1 MPDRVFE
8 PRNCVVP
15 DFNLILREFF
25 LQPRKGGKNIGAL
38 FRHEASFHV
47 TDADDPPAV
56 SRDRGGFCGKAGYGS
71 RGFRVGGSCGRE
83 RLPEKR
89 GGEKPEEGCEQN
101 AARKTGKSAAP
112 KP

>member
-1 MPDRVFE
+1 MSYIDWNR
-8 PRNCVVP
+8 
-15 DFNLILREFF
+15 F
-25 LQPRKGGKNIGAL
+25 LAGYQK
-38 FRHEASFHV
+38 H
-47 TDADDPPAV
+47 
-56 SRDRGGFCGKAGYGS
+56 RGGSF
-71 RGFRVGGSCGRE
+71 FSCGRE